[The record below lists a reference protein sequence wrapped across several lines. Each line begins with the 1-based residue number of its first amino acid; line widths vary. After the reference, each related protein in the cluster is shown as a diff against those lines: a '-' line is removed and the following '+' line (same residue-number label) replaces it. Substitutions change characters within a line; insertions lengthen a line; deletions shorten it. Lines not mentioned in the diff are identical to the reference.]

1 MTAVAI
7 LLVLV
12 VLGFAWSIGAHYT
25 GACMGMPY
33 GSGSIGLWP
42 ALVIMAVLAFIG
54 ALVASHSV
62 ELTVGLHL
70 IHSVRVT
77 LWGAVAI
84 VVAAFILTTIYTAV
98 KVPTSTIQILVF
110 SVAGMAFGAGIGIH
124 WSVIGKLAIVWVLAP
139 PIATG
144 LGYVFTHGLDRIVG
158 PIPEGASSQNGG
170 SGAVEKVAKALP
182 APRARSVSTLARIL
196 VVIGAAASFTM
207 GANDVSNASGVF
219 PMTHLFNVWIAGLI
233 GGVGLMVGVLTWGRP
248 LLKKV
253 AFDIVDVDLSMAS
266 AAQLVQAMV
275 VLLAVSLG
283 FFTSMNQALVGAMAG
298 AGLARGRHT
307 IQWPSIWNIAKGWL
321 VGPPSGFVLA
331 FLIAKLIGVWTPL

>member
-1 MTAVAI
+1 MTMVAI
-7 LLVLV
+7 ILVLV
-12 VLGFAWSIGAHYT
+12 VLAFAWSIGAHYT

-33 GSGSIGLWP
+33 GSGSVGLWP
-42 ALVIMAVLAFIG
+42 ALVTMAVLAFFG
-54 ALVASHSV
+54 ALVASHGV
-62 ELTVGLHL
+62 ELTVGRDL
-70 IHSVRVT
+70 IQAARVS
-77 LWGAVAI
+77 LWGAVTI
-84 VVAAFILTTIYTAV
+84 VAAAFILTTLYTAA

-124 WSVIGKLAIVWVLAP
+124 WNTIGQLAIVWVLAP
-139 PIATG
+139 PLATG
-144 LGYVFTHGLDRIVG
+144 LGYVFTRALDRAVG
-158 PIPEGASSQNGG
+158 PVPALDAKGAPAQNGG
-170 SGAVEKVAKALP
+170 I
-182 APRARSVSTLARIL
+182 PRARTISVLARVL

-233 GGVGLMVGVLTWGRP
+233 GGVGLFLGVITWGQP

-253 AFDIVDVDLSMAS
+253 AFDVVHVDLSMAS
-266 AAQLVQAMV
+266 AAQLVQATV

-307 IQWPSIWNIAKGWL
+307 IQWPSIWNIIKGWL
-321 VGPPSGFVLA
+321 VGPPSGFALA
-331 FLIAKLIGVWTPL
+331 FLLAKLFGMWVRL